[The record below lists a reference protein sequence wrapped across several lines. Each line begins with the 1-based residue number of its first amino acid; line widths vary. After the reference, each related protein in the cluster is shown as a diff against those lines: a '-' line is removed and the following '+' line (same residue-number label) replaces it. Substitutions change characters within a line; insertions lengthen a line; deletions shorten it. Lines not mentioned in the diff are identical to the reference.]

1 MPPVGGAQQ
10 SQVAVGGTEALLKR
24 GRRRLGISQHLR
36 VKKQVGK
43 RRVRS
48 SRCVFCCDSGTRQG
62 LTGTRTTRQGRQHNT
77 HIWIRAIVF
86 PLPDIEDKIQNP
98 SICAKMPSKGKRQM
112 RLQEFELVS
121 HHCSSARKEIIRLT
135 CAAKTHRIKKYD
147 HTKETKGSQFNNLY
161 TLGFDYY
168 F

>member
-62 LTGTRTTRQGRQHNT
+62 LTGTIATRQGRQHNT
-77 HIWIRAIVF
+77 HMDTCNCVYDFVRYVQKF
-86 PLPDIEDKIQNP
+86 QVKEKDK
-98 SICAKMPSKGKRQM
+98 
-112 RLQEFELVS
+112 
-121 HHCSSARKEIIRLT
+121 
-135 CAAKTHRIKKYD
+135 
-147 HTKETKGSQFNNLY
+147 
-161 TLGFDYY
+161 
-168 F
+168 